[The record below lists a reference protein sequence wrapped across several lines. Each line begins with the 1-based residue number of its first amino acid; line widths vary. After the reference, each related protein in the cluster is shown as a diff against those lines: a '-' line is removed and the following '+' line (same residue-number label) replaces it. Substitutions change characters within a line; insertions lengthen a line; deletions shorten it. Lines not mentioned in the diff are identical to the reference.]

1 MLRSDLCDFSDA
13 HIVVKGNITLEGA
26 NAANKNN
33 KNVTFRNNAPFI
45 NCISKING
53 SKTKI
58 NYKKTTGTLWNYYRD
73 QPSNP
78 VSTNSE
84 SFKYKTSITGNTYDV
99 DLTIIGDG
107 GNPIPNPDYDQNK
120 ESKKETEVVIPV
132 KHLSSFWR
140 TLDIPL
146 INYEV
151 EIILTSSKNCVL
163 ADMTTRNAGNN
174 NIPPAIVAPSGCSTF
189 NITDTKLYVPVVT
202 LSKENDIKLLE
213 KLKSGF
219 KKTIKWNKYRSQ
231 MTIQPQNNN
240 LNYLIDPTFTNVNRL
255 FVLSFEKIEEDN
267 VKKDYRD

>member
-53 SKTKI
+53 SKIDNAEDLDVVMPMYNLLKYSK

-151 EIILTSSKNCVL
+151 EIFLLRLK
-163 ADMTTRNAGNN
+163 
-174 NIPPAIVAPSGCSTF
+174 IVS
-189 NITDTKLYVPVVT
+189 
-202 LSKENDIKLLE
+202 
-213 KLKSGF
+213 
-219 KKTIKWNKYRSQ
+219 W
-231 MTIQPQNNN
+231 
-240 LNYLIDPTFTNVNRL
+240 LI
-255 FVLSFEKIEEDN
+255 
-267 VKKDYRD
+267 